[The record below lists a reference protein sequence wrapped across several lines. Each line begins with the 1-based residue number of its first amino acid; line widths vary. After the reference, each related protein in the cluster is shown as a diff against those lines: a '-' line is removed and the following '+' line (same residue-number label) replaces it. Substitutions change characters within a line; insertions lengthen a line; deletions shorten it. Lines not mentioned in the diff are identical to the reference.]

1 MYVAR
6 VPNRTSP
13 PAYLLR
19 EGYRENGKVKT
30 RTLANLTHWPLSKIE
45 RLSRVLRDE
54 VLGSAGDGLSMLRSL
69 PHGHVAAV
77 LGGARKIGLER
88 LLAGSRAPARQVA
101 LVLAMIVAR
110 LLDPASK
117 LALRGSS
124 MPPRPP
130 RRSVHCSDWGALPSR
145 TCTLRS
151 TGRSASNPGSSSGS
165 PASI

>member
-30 RTLANLTHWPLSKIE
+30 RTLANLSHWPLAKID
-45 RLSRVLRDE
+45 RLRRVLRDE
-54 VLGSAGDGLSMLRSL
+54 ARPDRRDELRLLRSQ

-77 LGGARKIGLER
+77 LGMARKIGLER
-88 LLAGSRAPARQVA
+88 LLASRQAPPRQVA

-110 LLDPASK
+110 VIDPASK
-117 LALRGSS
+117 PCPLA
-124 MPPRPP
+124 
-130 RRSVHCSDWGALPSR
+130 
-145 TCTLRS
+145 
-151 TGRSASNPGSSSGS
+151 
-165 PASI
+165 